1 MRKETVKENGIP
13 IWAKK
18 TKEILNSENKF
29 NISLIW
35 LANQVEIHPVH
46 LSRNF
51 HKYFGTNLREYI
63 CNIKIEKAIYL
74 MHNSALKKVQI
85 AYECGFSDES
95 HFIRIFKKHYKITP
109 ANYRKLNIYHK
120 S

>member
-35 LANQVEIHPVH
+35 LAN
-46 LSRNF
+46 
-51 HKYFGTNLREYI
+51 
-63 CNIKIEKAIYL
+63 
-74 MHNSALKKVQI
+74 
-85 AYECGFSDES
+85 
-95 HFIRIFKKHYKITP
+95 
-109 ANYRKLNIYHK
+109 
-120 S
+120 